1 MYTGRITAELEL
13 EETPPLQ
20 PIQEED
26 LLPKDKSKTGFPG
39 VHQVDEHYLARCDT
53 APCRGNSLGTCFGT
67 AEEASFE
74 YLKHQKER
82 HAPAGK
88 PFGAEKLR
96 LSTDKDLWS
105 RQGQIDFTSPRL
117 G

>member
-39 VHQVDEHYLARCDT
+39 VHQVDEHYLAR
-53 APCRGNSLGTCFGT
+53 
-67 AEEASFE
+67 
-74 YLKHQKER
+74 
-82 HAPAGK
+82 
-88 PFGAEKLR
+88 
-96 LSTDKDLWS
+96 
-105 RQGQIDFTSPRL
+105 
-117 G
+117 

>member
-53 APCRGNSLGTCFGT
+53 APCRGHSLGTCFGT
-67 AEEASFE
+67 TEEASSDGNGVFPT
-74 YLKHQKER
+74 L
-82 HAPAGK
+82 A
-88 PFGAEKLR
+88 LR
-96 LSTDKDLWS
+96 IW
-105 RQGQIDFTSPRL
+105 PR
-117 G
+117 